1 MWCRKVRRIFRYYVP
16 NKLLSPE
23 KFGYHVLLLFCPL
36 RDENELLSGLPPIY
50 QNKLQEEEAQ
60 DVVNIKKMKFEPY
73 GDLVE

>member
-36 RDENELLSGLPPIY
+36 RDENELLSGLPAIY